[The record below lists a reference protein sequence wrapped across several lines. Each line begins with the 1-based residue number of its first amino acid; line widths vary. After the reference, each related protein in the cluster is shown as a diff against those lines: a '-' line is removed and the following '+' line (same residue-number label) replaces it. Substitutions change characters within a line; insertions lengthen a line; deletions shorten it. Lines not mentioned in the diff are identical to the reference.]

1 MLPLARRRLPHGRL
15 TRMAA
20 LSDYE
25 IKNLRE
31 VEDMAVKHGFSETQE
46 ARFPREELGS
56 ETTGLAYHVVR
67 PGRRQAFAHRHAQ
80 AEEVNVVLSGNG
92 RVKLDDDVVEIGP
105 MDAIRIAPQ
114 VTRAFEAGPEGLELL
129 VFGPHHA
136 RDSEI
141 VQDFWAD

>member
-1 MLPLARRRLPHGRL
+1 
-15 TRMAA
+15 MAP

-31 VEDMAVKHGFSETQE
+31 LEDMAVKHGFSETQE
-46 ARFPREELGS
+46 ARFPREELGAK
-56 ETTGLAYHVVR
+56 TTGLAYHVVR
-67 PGRRQAFAHRHAQ
+67 PGKRQAFAHRHGQ
-80 AEEVNVVLSGNG
+80 AEEVSVVLSGRG

-114 VTRAFEAGPEGLELL
+114 VTRAFEAGPDGLELL